1 MRHFNGRR
9 VEWRCPFRIFR
20 EDHRLQSFGAR
31 LAAAVDRCGRRD
43 IVSILAS
50 ILASIHV
57 PIHVSIHD
65 ASHIHR
71 TGTELQPSNCRS
83 TLRLRGVFQRKKGIG
98 HENNAEI
105 NRRHTCDGASS
116 RRVFRQRS
124 SSGSLWM
131 CSGIPCLP
139 GCRNRWGYLQGRIL
153 ALPVRLSARKI
164 GSADDPRRSSLL
176 IPEFTPTIS
185 RTKVVVVRT
194 HASSRIF
201 LHLISD
207 IASAC

>member
-9 VEWRCPFRIFR
+9 AEWRCPFWIFR

-31 LAAAVDRCGRRD
+31 LAAAVDRCGRQD

-50 ILASIHV
+50 IL
-57 PIHVSIHD
+57 VSIHD

-71 TGTELQPSNCRS
+71 TGTELQPSNYRS
-83 TLRLRGVFQRKKGIG
+83 TLRLQGFFQRKKGIG

-131 CSGIPCLP
+131 RSGIPCLP

-176 IPEFTPTIS
+176 IPESTPTIS

-201 LHLISD
+201 LHLFSD
-207 IASAC
+207 LASAC